1 MNNSGY
7 LILIAALIVLTAFM
21 LYARFA
27 ARSREKSV
35 HHAPADSGVL
45 RFEERAEISEIL
57 QETAQSFPDPI
68 VMDLKPFRNELDEAK
83 EKEKPA
89 KVEDTYFDELQEA
102 AAGLAMLMRSSPTQQ
117 RSQPV
122 VFETEESESGE
133 ITGDDSPVVDLEEEL
148 VSSEI
153 VEEEITAVIAD
164 TKKLVAEVEEMSV
177 ETSSELVIEEVSPTE
192 SEELVSGEGD
202 SMGEAMDKVEA
213 LLDGPPVFSGE
224 EESAFVADESNLDV
238 GKDRLEM
245 VLGEK
250 VAAQLVAI
258 DSGLD
263 ELESL
268 VVSIEDQLA
277 LLEDFITAPLEADVS
292 RAA

>member
-1 MNNSGY
+1 
-7 LILIAALIVLTAFM
+7 
-21 LYARFA
+21 
-27 ARSREKSV
+27 
-35 HHAPADSGVL
+35 
-45 RFEERAEISEIL
+45 
-57 QETAQSFPDPI
+57 
-68 VMDLKPFRNELDEAK
+68 
-83 EKEKPA
+83 
-89 KVEDTYFDELQEA
+89 
-102 AAGLAMLMRSSPTQQ
+102 
-117 RSQPV
+117 
-122 VFETEESESGE
+122 
-133 ITGDDSPVVDLEEEL
+133 
-148 VSSEI
+148 
-153 VEEEITAVIAD
+153 
-164 TKKLVAEVEEMSV
+164 
-177 ETSSELVIEEVSPTE
+177 
-192 SEELVSGEGD
+192 
-202 SMGEAMDKVEA
+202 

>member
-1 MNNSGY
+1 
-7 LILIAALIVLTAFM
+7 M